1 MGEVLSVLVILV
13 LPLTIVS
20 FLKSLK
26 VRIEAHS
33 TIFSPF
39 DLSIKPI
46 SDLSFWKSLLFF
58 YFLKFEKADCS
69 IFALLVG
76 RSVGRSVDVTIN
88 FSNIYRH
95 KSPLLTQY
103 HSKRIT
109 TKLY

>member
-76 RSVGRSVDVTIN
+76 RSVDVTII
-88 FSNIYRH
+88 FFNIYRH

-103 HSKRIT
+103 HLILNSA
-109 TKLY
+109 KLY